1 MTEGGGCEW
10 DVEGR
15 EGVLCFVLGEGGR
28 GEVFLCVEGCVSEFT
43 YV

>member
-15 EGVLCFVLGEGGR
+15 EGVLCFVLGREEGER
-28 GEVFLCVEGCVSEFT
+28 CFCVLRVA
-43 YV
+43 